1 MLARLAGASVTREHA
16 LVTCEPRCMPNAAK
30 PFFIPMVHRVSW
42 TRGSTGAP
50 LDREAGSRAIGHI
63 AALEPTSEV
72 K

>member
-1 MLARLAGASVTREHA
+1 
-16 LVTCEPRCMPNAAK
+16 MPNAAK

-50 LDREAGSRAIGHI
+50 LDREAGSKAIGHI